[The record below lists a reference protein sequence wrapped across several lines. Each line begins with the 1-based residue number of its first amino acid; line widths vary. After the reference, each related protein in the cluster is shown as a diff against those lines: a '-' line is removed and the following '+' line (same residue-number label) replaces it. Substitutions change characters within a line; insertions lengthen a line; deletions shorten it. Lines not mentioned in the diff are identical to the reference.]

1 MGEFWR
7 DKIKPHREIVDR
19 FVEPLMVDALAK
31 KQQKEKEKEKG
42 DIKAEDESATLL
54 EHLVNHTQGEGF
66 VIALGRLF

>member
-1 MGEFWR
+1 
-7 DKIKPHREIVDR
+7 
-19 FVEPLMVDALAK
+19 MVDALAK